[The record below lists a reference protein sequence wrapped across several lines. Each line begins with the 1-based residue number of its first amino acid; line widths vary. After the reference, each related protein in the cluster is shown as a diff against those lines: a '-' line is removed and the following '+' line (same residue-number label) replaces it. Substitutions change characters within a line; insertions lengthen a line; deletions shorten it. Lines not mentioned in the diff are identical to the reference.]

1 MRTRTLLAVVMTM
14 ALAACGAGADDA
26 SVTVTEPVEDVAES
40 TTTTGA
46 VETTTTTLPETTTTV
61 AETTTTSPSGIAVTV
76 TDGSVEVD
84 GELAVASGEEVTLT
98 VTSDVSD
105 HVHVHGYDL
114 MADVGPD
121 SPAEIS
127 FVADVPGIFEVEL
140 EDRGLLLLQLE
151 VGG

>member
-1 MRTRTLLAVVMTM
+1 MRTRTLLAAVMTM
-14 ALAACGAGADDA
+14 ALAACGAGSDDA
-26 SVTVTEPVEDVAES
+26 SVTVTEPVEDVVES

-46 VETTTTTLPETTTTV
+46 VETTTTTLPETTTV
-61 AETTTTSPSGIAVTV
+61 PETTTTSPSGIAVTV
-76 TDGSVEVD
+76 TEGSVEVD
-84 GELAVASGEEVTLT
+84 GELAVAAGEEVTLT

-114 MADVGPD
+114 MAEVGPD